1 MSLLSRFASGTF
13 SKINNERIPHSAPSS
28 FASGGVTASV
38 GAQVQ
43 QLSAM
48 TSVGWL
54 FATVNR
60 IAQSIASQEWKLY
73 RKQGGE
79 REEIDAH
86 PAIDLWHSANPFIT
100 REDFLETSQQH
111 MELTGEM
118 WWVLVRN
125 GAGVPVE
132 MQVVRPD
139 RMAPIPH
146 PTEFIQGYQYQ
157 IGTNKVMLDP
167 QDVIFTRN
175 PSPLDPY
182 RGIGVVQSMMVDLGA
197 ERLAAQWQQ
206 NFFRNSAEPGGIIEF
221 PAGLSDQDF
230 ERLAS
235 RWRWQHQGTANAHR
249 VAILERGT
257 WKDRKITQSDMQ
269 FEQLRRFERDQILG
283 AFGMP
288 LPIMGI
294 TESVNRANA
303 EAAEVMYARWL
314 VRPRLLRIRAALNEK
329 LLKLY
334 PDGDSLMFDFVDPV
348 PANRVELMTEGQLGY
363 QNEILTLNE
372 ARERFGAGPAD
383 TEGADE
389 VPMSSMNG
397 NLLVRKQMENE
408 RQAVAGYLN
417 RLLTLNEARERFE
430 QPPVAGGDE
439 IAASSLP
446 SMMQLSAPPKPTEPD
461 EEDEDD
467 EDETDAGYKPGRKPR
482 RSLKADA
489 NDEYTSEENREV
501 NAMERGW
508 KRRLRAELN
517 ELIGYLEEVDKAATI
532 QTKLTPDAVTAY
544 NWNWKAKYGDEVVG
558 ELTSAFALV
567 LRAASPDMP
576 LPELQR
582 LASVYA
588 ERRADAL
595 LRISNVP
602 IGPDVSRAGFYH
614 GISLP
619 ESTRARVNMLVADTI
634 SRGESLGKLQKALRS
649 DKSFSADRARM
660 VARTET
666 ATALGQGHK
675 QAARADGRTQK
686 RWVTQ
691 ADSLVNPEICNAN
704 SLQDWIAITDDF
716 QSGHDTIPGHINC
729 RCVVQYRDT
738 PISEQGERN
747 FIGEVRCP
755 ECNRKGG
762 ENVAVGTQMK
772 CRRCKHEW
780 ELRDVELATTE
791 KHTESVG
798 RSS

>member
-1 MSLLSRFASGTF
+1 MSLLSRFTSGAF
-13 SKINNERIPHSAPSS
+13 LKINNERLPISGSAS
-28 FASGGVTASV
+28 FLSGGGNASA
-38 GAQVQ
+38 GGQTQ
-43 QLSAM
+43 QLAAM

-60 IAQSIASQEWKLY
+60 IAQSIAAQEWKLY
-73 RKQGGE
+73 RKQRGDRDE
-79 REEIDAH
+79 VDVH
-86 PAIDLWHSANPFIT
+86 PALDLWHAVNPFIT

-118 WWVLVRN
+118 WWVLIRN
-125 GAGVPVE
+125 GAGIPVE

-139 RMAPIPH
+139 RMTPIPH

-157 IGTNKVMLDP
+157 IGTNKITLDVD
-167 QDVIFTRN
+167 DVIFTRN

-182 RGIGVVQSMMVDLGA
+182 RGVGVVQSMMVDLGA
-197 ERLAAQWQQ
+197 ERMAAQWQE

-257 WKDRKITQSDMQ
+257 WKDRKITHTDME
-269 FEQLRRFERDQILG
+269 FAGMRKFSRDQILG

-348 PANRVELMTEGQLGY
+348 PDNRLELINEGQLGY
-363 QNEILTLNE
+363 QHKILTLNE
-372 ARERFGAGPAD
+372 ARRRFGEDDWDGP
-383 TEGADE
+383 EGDDL
-389 VPMSSMNG
+389 MSS
-397 NLLVRKQMENE
+397 
-408 RQAVAGYLN
+408 
-417 RLLTLNEARERFE
+417 
-430 QPPVAGGDE
+430 PP
-439 IAASSLP
+439 P
-446 SMMQLSAPPKPTEPD
+446 PMMQLPPPPAPDEEEPD
-461 EEDEDD
+461 EDEPEDEDA
-467 EDETDAGYKPGRKPR
+467 EEAGYKPGRKPR
-482 RSLKADA
+482 RSLKAEA
-489 NDEYTSEENREV
+489 NDEYTTAENREV

-508 KRRLRAELN
+508 KRRLRTELN

-532 QTKLTPDAVTAY
+532 QTKLTPDAVADY
-544 NWNWKAKYGDEVVG
+544 NWNWWAKYGDEVVG
-558 ELTSAFALV
+558 ELSSAFSLV

-582 LASVYA
+582 LSAVYA
-588 ERRADAL
+588 ERRGASL
-595 LRISNVP
+595 LKVD
-602 IGPDVSRAGFYH
+602 G
-614 GISLP
+614 SL
-619 ESTRARVNMLVADTI
+619 SLATMTRSRVNTLVAGTI
-634 SRGESLGKLQKALRS
+634 ERGESLGTLQKALRS
-649 DKSFSADRARM
+649 DLSFSADRARM

-666 ATALGQGHK
+666 ASALGQGHK
-675 QAARADGRTQK
+675 QAARAEGRAEK

-691 ADSLVNPEICNAN
+691 ADSLVNPEICDAN

-716 QSGHDTIPGHINC
+716 QSGHDTIPGHVNC
-729 RCVVQYRDT
+729 RCVVQYRDA
-738 PISEQGERN
+738 PISEQDGRS
-747 FIGEVRCP
+747 FIPEVRCP

-780 ELRDVELATTE
+780 ELHDDELADRVLT
-791 KHTESVG
+791 G
-798 RSS
+798 

>member
-1 MSLLSRFASGTF
+1 MSLLSRFIDSVVSQKLNSERLPIMGTSGSFSSGGASG
-13 SKINNERIPHSAPSS
+13 ASS
-28 FASGGVTASV
+28 GLT
-38 GAQVQ
+38 Q
-43 QLSAM
+43 QLGAM

-73 RKQGGE
+73 RKQGGD
-79 REEIDAH
+79 REEIDNH

-139 RMAPIPH
+139 RMTPIPH

-157 IGTNKVMLDP
+157 IGTNKVMLEP
-167 QDVIFTRN
+167 ADVIFTRN

-197 ERLAAQWQQ
+197 EKMAATWMY
-206 NFFRNSAEPGGIIEF
+206 NFFKNDATPGGIIEF
-221 PAGLSDQDF
+221 PNGLQDADF

-235 RWRWQHQGTANAHR
+235 RWRSQHQGTGNAHR

-314 VRPRLLRIRAALNEK
+314 VRPRLLRIRSALNEK

-348 PANRVELMTEGQLGY
+348 PDNRQELIVEGQLGY
-363 QNEILTLNE
+363 QNKILTLNE
-372 ARERFGAGPAD
+372 ARRRFGEDDWDGP
-383 TEGADE
+383 EGDE
-389 VPMSSMNG
+389 LMSSPPPPM
-397 NLLVRKQMENE
+397 L
-408 RQAVAGYLN
+408 
-417 RLLTLNEARERFE
+417 
-430 QPPVAGGDE
+430 QPQ
-439 IAASSLP
+439 LP
-446 SMMQLSAPPKPTEPD
+446 PPPAP
-461 EEDEDD
+461 D
-467 EDETDAGYKPGRKPR
+467 EDEPEDDDDPEEAGYKPGRKPR
-482 RSLKADA
+482 RSLKAEA
-489 NDEYTSEENREV
+489 NDEYTTAENREV

-517 ELIGYLEEVDKAATI
+517 ELTGYLEEIDKSATM
-532 QTKLTPDAVTAY
+532 QTKLTPDAAASY
-544 NWNWKAKYGDEVVG
+544 NWNWWAKFGDEVVG

-567 LRAASPDMP
+567 LRASSPNMP

-582 LASVYA
+582 LSAIYA
-588 ERRADAL
+588 ERRGASL
-595 LRISNVP
+595 LKVD
-602 IGPDVSRAGFYH
+602 G
-614 GISLP
+614 SL
-619 ESTRARVNMLVADTI
+619 SLARMTRSRVNTLVAGTI
-634 SRGESLGKLQKALRS
+634 KRGESLGTLQKALRK
-649 DKSFSADRARM
+649 DLAFSADRARM

-675 QAARADGRTQK
+675 TAARADGRAEK

-691 ADSLVNPEICNAN
+691 ADSLVNIPTCSTNA
-704 SLQDWIAITDDF
+704 SQDWIKITDLF
-716 QSGHDTIPGHINC
+716 QSNHDTIPGHVNC

-738 PISEQGERN
+738 PISEQGERG
-747 FIGEVRCP
+747 FIPEVRCP

-762 ENVAVGTQMK
+762 ENVAVGTVMK

-780 ELRDVELATTE
+780 ELSDELAE
-791 KHTESVG
+791 YVHAEASEADG
-798 RSS
+798 RDTA

>member
-1 MSLLSRFASGTF
+1 MSLLSRFTSNAFPT
-13 SKINNERIPHSAPSS
+13 KINNDRLPNGAGASFSQGGGAISS
-28 FASGGVTASV
+28 SGQA
-38 GAQVQ
+38 Q
-43 QLSAM
+43 QLAAM

-60 IAQSIASQEWKLY
+60 IAQSIAAQEWKLY
-73 RKQGGE
+73 RKQGGD
-79 REEIDAH
+79 REEIDKH

-125 GAGVPVE
+125 GAGIPVE

-139 RMAPIPH
+139 RMSPIPH
-146 PTEFIQGYQYQ
+146 PTDFIQGYQYQ
-157 IGTNKVMLDP
+157 IGPHKVLLDP

-197 ERLAAQWQQ
+197 ERAAAQWQE

-221 PAGLSDQDF
+221 PTGLSDQDF

-257 WKDRKITQSDMQ
+257 WKDRKITQTDMQ

-348 PANRVELMTEGQLGY
+348 PDNRLELINEGQLGY
-363 QNEILTLNE
+363 QHKILTLNE
-372 ARERFGAGPAD
+372 ARRRFGEDDWDGP
-383 TEGADE
+383 EGDE
-389 VPMSSMNG
+389 LMSS
-397 NLLVRKQMENE
+397 
-408 RQAVAGYLN
+408 
-417 RLLTLNEARERFE
+417 
-430 QPPVAGGDE
+430 PP
-439 IAASSLP
+439 P
-446 SMMQLSAPPKPTEPD
+446 PMMQPQLPPPPAP
-461 EEDEDD
+461 D
-467 EDETDAGYKPGRKPR
+467 EDEPEDDDALEEAGYKPGRKPR
-482 RSLKADA
+482 RSVKADA
-489 NDEYTSEENREV
+489 NDEYTTAENREV

-517 ELIGYLEEVDKAATI
+517 ELTGYLEEIDKSARTRTVTI
-532 QTKLTPDAVTAY
+532 QTKLTPDAAAAY
-544 NWNWKAKYGDEVVG
+544 NWNWWAKYGDEVVG
-558 ELTSAFALV
+558 ELSSAFALV

-582 LASVYA
+582 LAAVYA
-588 ERRADAL
+588 ERRGAAL
-595 LRISNVP
+595 LRVD
-602 IGPDVSRAGFYH
+602 G
-614 GISLP
+614 SL
-619 ESTRARVNMLVADTI
+619 SLAKMTRDRVNTLVAGTI
-634 SRGESLGKLQKALRS
+634 ERGESLGTLQKALRA
-649 DKSFSADRARM
+649 DLSFSPDRARM

-666 ATALGQGHK
+666 ASALGQGHK
-675 QAARADGRTQK
+675 QAARADGRTEK

-691 ADSLVNPEICNAN
+691 ADSLVNPEICDAN
-704 SLQDWIAITDDF
+704 SSEDWIKIGDSF
-716 QSGHDTIPGHINC
+716 QSGHDTIPGHVNC

-738 PISEQGERN
+738 PISEQGERG
-747 FIGEVRCP
+747 FIPEVRCP

-762 ENVAVGTQMK
+762 ENVAVGTVMK

-780 ELRDVELATTE
+780 ELNDGTDKLATTE
-791 KHTESVG
+791 AHQGADRIAEGLGT
-798 RSS
+798 